1 MPVTCLARRRRMHC
15 RGSATAAAL
24 ELDQGQHGPGDHRH
38 RWRDE
43 RAEPPA
49 HVGMPGREPAE
60 LPRAPLPHASRRQ
73 GRRRVPRDGGP
84 PAPLGS
90 RRPRQTVTAAGAELA
105 PTQEEARSQPG
116 PGSSSAAVSL
126 KKAPDAGRGARRAAR
141 RGGDRERAGSG
152 GGAVA
157 RALRGLPRGGAGAGR
172 GGGGGGGGDDDDAA
186 VLPLV
191 PPRLRAAVAR
201 RARRLPVL
209 QGRRAVAG
217 ELTRDRW
224 SMNVGVE
231 ASEFLACM

>member
-1 MPVTCLARRRRMHC
+1 MPMLAAVTCLARRRRMHC

-116 PGSSSAAVSL
+116 PGSSSAAVAL
-126 KKAPDAGRGARRAAR
+126 KKKAPDA
-141 RGGDRERAGSG
+141 
-152 GGAVA
+152 
-157 RALRGLPRGGAGAGR
+157 AGR
-172 GGGGGGGGDDDDAA
+172 
-186 VLPLV
+186 
-191 PPRLRAAVAR
+191 VAR
-201 RARRLPVL
+201 RA
-209 QGRRAVAG
+209 G
-217 ELTRDRW
+217 ELTASAPAPEAAPSPVLCAVCLEEVRRRRRRCRAPTRTTPAACCRGSPSAVPARAAGPPCRRRRTDPR
-224 SMNVGVE
+224 SMGSWGMYIE
-231 ASEFLACM
+231 ASELLACR

>member
-15 RGSATAAAL
+15 RGGDTAAPAAL
-24 ELDQGQHGPGDHRH
+24 ELDQGQHDPGDHRH

-116 PGSSSAAVSL
+116 PGSSSAAVAL
-126 KKAPDAGRGARRAAR
+126 KKKAPDA
-141 RGGDRERAGSG
+141 
-152 GGAVA
+152 
-157 RALRGLPRGGAGAGR
+157 AGR
-172 GGGGGGGGDDDDAA
+172 
-186 VLPLV
+186 
-191 PPRLRAAVAR
+191 VAR
-201 RARRLPVL
+201 RAGEGTASAPAPEAAPSQVLCAVCLEEVRGRGEVAEAEAAATTTLPCSHSYHPGCVL
-209 QGRRAVAG
+209 PWLAARGACPCCRAAVPSP
-217 ELTRDRW
+217 E
-224 SMNVGVE
+224 N
-231 ASEFLACM
+231 

>member
-1 MPVTCLARRRRMHC
+1 MPMLAAVTCLARRRRMHC

-24 ELDQGQHGPGDHRH
+24 ELDQGQHDPGDHRH

-116 PGSSSAAVSL
+116 PGSSSAAVAL
-126 KKAPDAGRGARRAAR
+126 KKKAPDAAGRVARRAAR

-172 GGGGGGGGDDDDAA
+172 GGGGGGGDDDDAA

-201 RARRLPVL
+201 RARCLPVL

-224 SMNVGVE
+224 GHG
-231 ASEFLACM
+231 ACT